1 MLVEFLRP
9 ALYIW
14 ALRFERTI
22 GIKRISKIFCWKI
35 LQIKMEKYAKTIYV

>member
-14 ALRFERTI
+14 ALIFERTI
-22 GIKRISKIFCWKI
+22 GINEYQKYFAGKFYKSKWKNTRINI
-35 LQIKMEKYAKTIYV
+35 